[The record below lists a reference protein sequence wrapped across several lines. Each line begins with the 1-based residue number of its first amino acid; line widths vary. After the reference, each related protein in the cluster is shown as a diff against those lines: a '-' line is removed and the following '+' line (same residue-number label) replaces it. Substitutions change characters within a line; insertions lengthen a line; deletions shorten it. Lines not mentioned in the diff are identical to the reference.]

1 MGESRTL
8 RWGTGIEQVD
18 LGGEARKTVYGNRD
32 GEPVARVRE
41 HTRDVGTGGRAGA
54 GEEPVSSEPPDI
66 QTRLTLVVPPGDGR
80 RSPTAVPSEGRGT
93 WLGFISMSRASRA
106 PGKRLGGSSLEGEH
120 SPSGG
125 AAQTSA
131 GPGQAARWL
140 RGIGL
145 NCVLENISGAL
156 RVPVLVSNCF
166 LENVSSPR
174 LFLLS

>member
-1 MGESRTL
+1 METEMESQWPESENTPEM
-8 RWGTGIEQVD
+8 WE
-18 LGGEARKTVYGNRD
+18 LGGGL
-32 GEPVARVRE
+32 
-41 HTRDVGTGGRAGA
+41 GRGK
-54 GEEPVSSEPPDI
+54 SRFH
-66 QTRLTLVVPPGDGR
+66 QNLRTFRLRLTLVVPPGDGR

-93 WLGFISMSRASRA
+93 WLGFISVSRASRA